1 MCSTNEKGTVEN
13 AKERDDEKRL
23 LFKSE
28 GNE

>member
-1 MCSTNEKGTVEN
+1 MCSTNEMGTVEN
-13 AKERDDEKRL
+13 EKERDDEKRL